1 LEVEEGDEDDCDEDD
16 DAAEA
21 AFVAI
26 ARAPCEIWDGESED
40 EPVADCEPAV
50 DAL

>member
-1 LEVEEGDEDDCDEDD
+1 VEVEEGDGDDCDDD

-26 ARAPCEIWDGESED
+26 ARAPWEIWDEESED